1 MKPYLKISTSVVA
14 GFALCVMVVP
24 AVSAA
29 ETAITLNMPDQSLAL
44 LALAFLAPIG
54 FALLAAATGP
64 AERVPDVALAALL
77 ALGLSCVTYF
87 ACGFA
92 FQFGGLGLWH
102 PDPAY
107 ESLNVYWSAFGSDYG
122 RGWGML
128 GLRGFGL
135 SDGVGTPAAFRLFLA
150 QLPLVTTATMIP
162 LLALRRRVNAVI
174 SLLAGLLVALLIY
187 PALGN
192 WMWGGGWL
200 SQLGANLDLG
210 HGALDMGGAGPVHL
224 AGGALALVA
233 IVVFLPRRQV
243 SDARSAPIPL
253 PDAHLPVLGILGALL
268 LVVGWWGVI
277 LVQPLPDWS
286 TLSTE
291 LTGMNLMLAAAAA
304 ALLPGLY
311 TWFAAGRPDP
321 IMVARGLAAGVIAV
335 SAGAP
340 FMATWS
346 ALLVGSIAGVLVP
359 ISTYVILEKLRLDD
373 SGGMIAMHGVGGIIG
388 LLAPAFFATG
398 LYGAGWN
405 MVGRADYLGV
415 VDQGVTGLLAAAGR
429 QPDWPGQ
436 LTAQASAVG
445 ASIIFPGLLAFILFQ
460 AVHRLIRAW
469 QPIGPE
475 SPEPAVLQEEAAS
488 TGEDTPTG
496 EDTSMDEG
504 APEPNVESSDEVEC
518 SQEQEIDTG
527 SIPDNSVTPDEA
539 ESPEIVEEV
548 TEDDST
554 TSTDEVV
561 AES

>member
-1 MKPYLKISTSVVA
+1 MKIPPKVWGALAA
-14 GFALCVMVVP
+14 GIIFFSI
-24 AVSAA
+24 AVSSVFAA
-29 ETAITLNMPDQSLAL
+29 DGPLTLTLSDQSPAL
-44 LALAFLAPIG
+44 LALAFLAPVG

-77 ALGLSCVTYF
+77 ALGLSCVAYF

-107 ESLNVYWSAFGSDYG
+107 KSLNVYWSAFGPDYG

-128 GLRGFGL
+128 GLHGFGL
-135 SDGVGTPAAFRLFLA
+135 SDGAGTPAAFQLFLA
-150 QLPLVTTATMIP
+150 QLPMVTTATMIP
-162 LLALRRRVNAVI
+162 LLALRRRVHATI

-224 AGGALALVA
+224 AAGTLALMA
-233 IVVFLPRRQV
+233 IVIFLPRRQAG
-243 SDARSAPIPL
+243 DARSAPIPL

-268 LVVGWWGVI
+268 LVVGWWAVI
-277 LVQPLPDWS
+277 LAQPLPDWT

-291 LTGMNLMLAAAAA
+291 LTGMNLILAAGAG
-304 ALLPGLY
+304 ALLPALY

-321 IMVARGLAAGVIAV
+321 IMVARGLAAGMIAV

-340 FMATWS
+340 FMATWA
-346 ALLVGSIAGVLVP
+346 ALLVGGMAGILVP
-359 ISTYVILEKLRLDD
+359 ISTYFILEKLRLDD
-373 SGGMIAMHGVGGIIG
+373 AGGVIAMHGVGGAIG

-405 MVGRADYLGV
+405 AVGRADYLGV
-415 VDQGVTGLLAAAGR
+415 AGQGVTGLLAAAGR

-436 LTAQASAVG
+436 LTAQATAIG
-445 ASIIFPGLLAFILFQ
+445 ASIIFPGLLAFIVFQ
-460 AVHRLIRAW
+460 AIHRLIRAW
-469 QPIGPE
+469 QPAGAE
-475 SPEPAVLQEEAAS
+475 LQRPAALQEKAESVSEAGS
-488 TGEDTPTG
+488 E
-496 EDTSMDEG
+496 SQS
-504 APEPNVESSDEVEC
+504 EPSAEAEVNQESEVDAE
-518 SQEQEIDTG
+518 SV
-527 SIPDNSVTPDEA
+527 PDADVTLDEA
-539 ESPEIVEEV
+539 GSHEYVEE
-548 TEDDST
+548 TGDTTDST
-554 TSTDEVV
+554 ASTDERVE
-561 AES
+561 ES